1 MSILMSMYNVWCNK
15 ILDGSKPIEFRNNIG
30 KNFNIGE
37 TIYLYESGKNNGQ
50 KKIVGEVK
58 IKDIKS
64 IPKSKVGTY
73 GMIEYYANN
82 IITDKKLRDT
92 IMYAYNYDL
101 PNYDKNYR
109 LDWMF
114 LPWVLDELKTKDKLP
129 DLFGMPQAERNDFFK
144 KQKKAQQIQEECDD
158 WLRSIGYYN
167 EYDETFY
174 KNYIVLEN
182 PIKYS
187 TPLELS
193 DFKNLAGEDIKRAPQ
208 SWCYAIKK

>member
-1 MSILMSMYNVWCNK
+1 MSILMSMYNIWCNK
-15 ILDGSKPIEFRNNIG
+15 ILDGSKTVEFRNNIG

-58 IKDIKS
+58 IKDIKP

-82 IITDKKLRDT
+82 IITDKNLRDT

-101 PNYDKNYR
+101 PNYDKSYR

-114 LPWVLDELKTKDKLP
+114 LPWVLDELKAKNKLP
-129 DLFGMPQAERNDFFK
+129 DLFEMSQAERNDFFK
-144 KQKKAQQIQEECDD
+144 KQKMARQIQEECDD

-193 DFKNLAGEDIKRAPQ
+193 DFKNLAGKDIKRAPQ